1 MKMNKVLQGALVVAT
16 AATAWMGVS
25 ATDAAAAT
33 TVNVMNDNN
42 AKVGTVGLNMDT
54 QTLTFTRTSASS
66 CKEVLFGVGTKAT
79 VKVDGVKKTA
89 YKVAA
94 WDVHDVTAATTTID
108 LSKLSNTK
116 DNYIEIKTDTAT
128 TPVIIKIPAVAKTNT
143 VTYDASTNA
152 LTFKAGASAKAVT
165 PVSSYQVR
173 TAYGSWSEAAE
184 LDENGTAANV
194 FADYQ
199 YQGATLYLRTPGAE
213 AADIAPNATP
223 EVVYDSETLN
233 EVTVQETTSLPGK
246 ETKLTIAKQANG
258 PKVTVNYLNAVLT
271 FAKGTEWRVV
281 TSSTE
286 VFSSPEAGYKNESV
300 ATFLNGYQ
308 SGMLEV
314 RTAKV
319 TGNTNIAKNKCA
331 SKWTRVAVEMPVT
344 LTELGLMKS
353 GTATVAVNKG
363 TTNEDGSIS
372 YGDAGVKN
380 AVVSYINAEGEAAEA
395 VTAAYAT
402 TKVKKVDT
410 YTKVVL
416 TNAGTDAYQVI
427 VVPANA
433 DGTAGEVPAADAKGA
448 KALKAATAKGSGTLT
463 LSAVADGST
472 IYIRKAGVAASK
484 TWVGAYEALG
494 VVDYPK
500 TQAAPVEEP

>member
-33 TVNVMNDNN
+33 SVNVAQD
-42 AKVGTVGLNMDT
+42 GTVAGTVSIDMNT
-54 QTLTFTRTSASS
+54 QTLTFTRKSVSS
-66 CKEVLFGVGTKAT
+66 CKEVLFGVGAKTT
-79 VKVDGVKKTA
+79 VKVGTEKKTA

-94 WDVHDVTAATTTID
+94 WDVHDVTASATKID

-116 DNYIEIKTDTAT
+116 DNYIEIKTDTVD
-128 TPVIIKIPAVAKTNT
+128 TPVIIKIPAVAKTNV

-152 LTFKAGASAKAVT
+152 LTFKAGAKAATAT

-184 LDENGTAANV
+184 LDETGAAANV

-213 AADIAPNATP
+213 EAEIAPNATP

-258 PKVTVNYLNAVLT
+258 PKVTVNYVNAVLT
-271 FAKGTEWRVV
+271 FAKGTEWRLV
-281 TSSTE
+281 TSSTN
-286 VFSSPEAGYKNESV
+286 STASPEAGYKNESV
-300 ATFLNGYQ
+300 NTFLGDNE

-319 TGNTNIAKNKCA
+319 TGKTKITQNKCA
-331 SKWTRVAVEMPVT
+331 SKWTRVAIEAPVT
-344 LTELGLMKS
+344 LTSLDLMKAGNTTVPVKS
-353 GTATVAVNKG
+353 GKE
-363 TTNEDGSIS
+363 NEDGSIS